1 MSVVV
6 MYVCKKRRATAWQS
20 GISHTCLLRCPL
32 MCPRSVLATI
42 RSWAQRRRSI
52 TWHVPFFFSATRS
65 PPTSCIHHGEK
76 KAGPQVWRSETLAQ
90 PQRYQT
96 VRLMHSHIENTIRKS
111 RLWLKQARKRAKSGT
126 RNSLRHPCSFSTMPP
141 WDRPTA
147 FWWIPTLLTSASR
160 IRSSSFRG

>member
-1 MSVVV
+1 MPRHGRVGS
-6 MYVCKKRRATAWQS
+6 RIRAYHGAPS
-20 GISHTCLLRCPL
+20 
-32 MCPRSVLATI
+32 CPRSV
-42 RSWAQRRRSI
+42 SWAQRRRSI
-52 TWHVPFFFSATRS
+52 TWHVPFFFSATRF

-96 VRLMHSHIENTIRKS
+96 VRLMHSHIENTIRKN
-111 RLWLKQARKRAKSGT
+111 RLWLKLAGKRAKSDT

-160 IRSSSFRG
+160 IKSSSSRG

>member
-1 MSVVV
+1 MPRHGSVGS
-6 MYVCKKRRATAWQS
+6 RIRAYYGAPS
-20 GISHTCLLRCPL
+20 
-32 MCPRSVLATI
+32 CPRSVLATM
-42 RSWAQRRRSI
+42 RSWAQVRRSI
-52 TWHVPFFFSATRS
+52 TWHVPFFFSATRF

-76 KAGPQVWRSETLAQ
+76 KAGPQVWRSKTLAQ

-111 RLWLKQARKRAKSGT
+111 RLWLKQARKRAKSDT

-160 IRSSSFRG
+160 IKLSSFRG